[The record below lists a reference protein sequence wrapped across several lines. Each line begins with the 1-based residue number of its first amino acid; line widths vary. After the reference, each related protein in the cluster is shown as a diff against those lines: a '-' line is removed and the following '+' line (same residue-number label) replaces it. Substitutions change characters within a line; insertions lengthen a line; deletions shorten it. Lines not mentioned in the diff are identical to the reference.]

1 MEWLSFLLG
10 VVVGVVLFW
19 RVAYRIGQKAAEW
32 VIGNRM
38 W

>member
-1 MEWLSFLLG
+1 MEWLSFFLG

-32 VIGNRM
+32 VIRNRM

>member
-1 MEWLSFLLG
+1 MEWLSFFLG

-19 RVAYRIGQKAAEW
+19 RIAYRIGQKAAEW